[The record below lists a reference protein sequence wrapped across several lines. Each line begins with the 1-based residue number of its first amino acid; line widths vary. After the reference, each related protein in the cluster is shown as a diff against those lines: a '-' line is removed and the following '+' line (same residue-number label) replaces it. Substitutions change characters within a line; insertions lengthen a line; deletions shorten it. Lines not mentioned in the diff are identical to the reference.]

1 MAAKKIS
8 LNVLTLA
15 GEDAG
20 KVEVSAE
27 VFGVKDV
34 NPQVVKDAVT
44 VYQANLRQATA
55 KTKKRHEV
63 HGTNK
68 KPWRQKG
75 TGRARAGDVKSPV
88 WVGGGIVFG
97 PTGNQDYKLSQN
109 KKEHNLALRGVLS
122 EKAKAKGIVVVDALT
137 LDKVSTKSFVACLKA
152 LKVEG
157 KKNLLVTEIANEN
170 VVASARNIE
179 NLVVTTYDNI
189 SVYDVLYFDNI
200 IVSKDGIHQIEEAL
214 K

>member
-1 MAAKKIS
+1 MANTIS
-8 LNVLTLA
+8 LNVITLK

-20 KVEVSAE
+20 TVEVSAE

-34 NPQVVKDAVT
+34 NPQVVKNAVT

-75 TGRARAGDVKSPV
+75 TGRARAGDVKSPI

-97 PTGNQDYKLSQN
+97 PDGNQNYSLSQN

-122 EKAKAKGIVVVDALT
+122 EKAENKGIVARRTSLSPT
-137 LDKVSTKSFVACLKA
+137 SRTKTSSPRPATSSPWSSRPRTTSPSMTSSTS
-152 LKVEG
+152 
-157 KKNLLVTEIANEN
+157 
-170 VVASARNIE
+170 
-179 NLVVTTYDNI
+179 TT
-189 SVYDVLYFDNI
+189 S
-200 IVSKDGIHQIEEAL
+200 S
-214 K
+214 

>member
-1 MAAKKIS
+1 MANTIS
-8 LNVLTLA
+8 LNVITLK

-20 KVEVSAE
+20 TVEVSAE

-34 NPQVVKDAVT
+34 NPQVVKNAVT

-75 TGRARAGDVKSPV
+75 TGRARAGDVKSPI

-97 PTGNQDYKLSQN
+97 PDGNQNYKRSQN
-109 KKEHNLALRGVLS
+109 KKAHKLALRTVWS
-122 EKAKAKGIVVVDALT
+122 EKVRKGLIVGEDTKVEKISTKEFAKTLSAIKAEGKILIVVDGT
-137 LDKVSTKSFVACLKA
+137 DD
-152 LKVEG
+152 
-157 KKNLLVTEIANEN
+157 NLIL
-170 VVASARNIE
+170 SARNIANVGLTE
-179 NLVVTTYDNI
+179 VNNVAVYDLLHFDTVVISKDNI
-189 SVYDVLYFDNI
+189 
-200 IVSKDGIHQIEEAL
+200 KKIEEAL

>member
-1 MAAKKIS
+1 MANTIS
-8 LNVLTLA
+8 LNVITLK

-20 KVEVSAE
+20 TVEVSAE

-34 NPQVVKDAVT
+34 NPQVVKNAVT

-75 TGRARAGDVKSPV
+75 TGRARAGDVKSPI

-97 PTGNQDYKLSQN
+97 PDGNQNYKRSQN
-109 KKEHNLALRGVLS
+109 KKAHKLALRTVWS
-122 EKAKAKGIVVVDALT
+122 EKVRKGLIVVEDT
-137 LDKVSTKSFVACLKA
+137 KVEKISTKEFAKTLSAIKA
-152 LKVEG
+152 EG
-157 KKNLLVTEIANEN
+157 KILIVVDGTDDNLIL
-170 VVASARNIE
+170 SARNIANVGLTE
-179 NLVVTTYDNI
+179 VNNVAVYDLLHFDTVVISKDNI
-189 SVYDVLYFDNI
+189 
-200 IVSKDGIHQIEEAL
+200 KKIEEAL